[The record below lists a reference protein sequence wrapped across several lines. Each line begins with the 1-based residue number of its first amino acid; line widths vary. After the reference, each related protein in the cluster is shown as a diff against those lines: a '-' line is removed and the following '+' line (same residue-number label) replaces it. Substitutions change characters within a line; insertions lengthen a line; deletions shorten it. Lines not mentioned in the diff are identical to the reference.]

1 MINIERVANIYSK
14 EFSVVD
20 VLDGVSKVRALLL
33 DKDISCCPVMN
44 EGNLIGIIT
53 YKNLLRTHPNRII
66 ADVACEEPVIVS
78 AEMSLWQA
86 KELFEETKSEVILVE
101 ENGYLS
107 GILSRTLLEKR
118 LGSHIDLLTGLY
130 KSDYIYY
137 HGARLLK
144 NQQEICI
151 VFFDVNN
158 FGVIDKTYGH
168 TVGDIILTEVSKLL
182 SANTP
187 SNAFLCRFGG
197 DEFAVLLPAHLDEGT
212 ALAYRLADIISRH
225 RYVRE
230 IEISI
235 SAGVIGGRRRG
246 ERAIDPWNT
255 MEQLMNIASLRSTE
269 AKKNKTTLSVAS
281 IEGDEIA

>member
-1 MINIERVANIYSK
+1 MINIERVSNIYSK

-20 VLDGVSKVRALLL
+20 ALDGVSKVRSLLL
-33 DKDISCCPVMN
+33 ETGISCCPVMD

-53 YKNLLRTHPNRII
+53 YKDLLRTHPNRII
-66 ADVACEEPVIVS
+66 ADVVHEEPVIVS
-78 AEMSLWQA
+78 AEMLLWQA

-101 ENGYLS
+101 EKGRLS
-107 GILSRTLLEKR
+107 GILSRTLLEKH

-137 HGARLLK
+137 HGVRLLE
-144 NQQEICI
+144 NQQEICLI
-151 VFFDVNN
+151 FFDINN

-197 DEFAVLLPAHLDEGT
+197 DEFAVLLLGHLDEGT
-212 ALAYRLADIISRH
+212 ALAYRLAEIIDRH
-225 RYVRE
+225 SFMRG
-230 IEISI
+230 IEISV
-235 SAGVIGGRRRG
+235 SAGVIGGRRHE
-246 ERAIDPWNT
+246 ERAFDPWNT

-269 AKKNKTTLSVAS
+269 AKKKKTTLSVAS
-281 IEGDEIA
+281 IEDYEIA